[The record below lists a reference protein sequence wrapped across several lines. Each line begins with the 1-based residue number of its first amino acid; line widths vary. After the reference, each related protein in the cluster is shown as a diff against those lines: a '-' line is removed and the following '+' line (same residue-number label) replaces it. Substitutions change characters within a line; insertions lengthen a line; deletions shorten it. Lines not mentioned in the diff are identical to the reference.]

1 MFEWNTRRDSMKNC
15 DKCERFFDLPHSDSP
30 CAKCVNEKWGS
41 GFKRASIK
49 TRVRILKR
57 RLKMVLQ
64 R

>member
-1 MFEWNTRRDSMKNC
+1 MKNC
-15 DKCERFFDLPHSDSP
+15 DRCEHFFCKPEPDSP

-57 RLKMVLQ
+57 RLKIVLQ